1 MAQNIEAK
9 PAEAGPAVEGPN
21 NPGTTLT
28 QRQIY
33 MVFAGVM
40 AGLALSAL
48 DGTIVST
55 ALATIIGDLGGIK
68 YYAWVGT
75 AYMLTS
81 TTATPLF
88 GKLSDLY
95 GRRLLFQIAIVT
107 FIVGSLIC
115 GLAQSMWHLVVAR

>member
-9 PAEAGPAVEGPN
+9 PAGTGPVTDGPSS
-21 NPGTTLT
+21 PGATLT

-88 GKLSDLY
+88 GKLSDD
-95 GRRLLFQIAIVT
+95 GKRQ
-107 FIVGSLIC
+107 C
-115 GLAQSMWHLVVAR
+115 E